1 LEKVFERY
9 LDDAM
14 RIYAVCTDESLS
26 DDDARLF
33 IYIHFKALE
42 SGLGIKYFDN
52 PAESDI
58 DALELMLGEKK
69 LDCSSVPEKHADVV
83 LIADEFVSDAKGSVT
98 RLDFKLSNETGME
111 TRLTAE
117 LRQRLKLYRD
127 PEFRNEMVSLYA
139 EIIASKMASYDG
151 AAIDTAFT
159 RHRER
164 VEREAGEFE
173 RLLN

>member
-1 LEKVFERY
+1 MEKVFERY

-42 SGLGIKYFDN
+42 SGLGIEYFDN
-52 PAESDI
+52 TAESDI

-69 LDCSSVPEKHADVV
+69 LGPVINNNKNFEILV
-83 LIADEFVSDAKGSVT
+83 ADEFVSDMRGRVN
-98 RLDFKLSNETGME
+98 RLDFKLSNEAGME

-139 EIIASKMASYDG
+139 EKIAPKIPEYDS
-151 AAIDTAFT
+151 TAVDNAFI

-164 VEREAGEFE
+164 RE
-173 RLLN
+173 